1 MLVKVLNI
9 LYEGQT
15 VDRIN
20 GKLYV
25 LYSILFVVNN
35 QIIHCPQF
43 PAVFLLIHAT
53 KDNFITYDLY

>member
-1 MLVKVLNI
+1 MLVQVLNI

-20 GKLYV
+20 GNLYNT
-25 LYSILFVVNN
+25 LFVVND
-35 QIIHCPQF
+35 QIIHFPQF
-43 PAVFLLIHAT
+43 PSVVLLKHAT